1 MNKEVVVNEGEN
13 DYLSWGEILEE
24 NDKYITYTEWGVGKD
39 INIDGSDD
47 ITYIAKIEKKDLR
60 NFNFE
65 TLLFVLKNLST
76 ELKFNKFCSFLKRKD
91 IKFEEQIW

>member
-1 MNKEVVVNEGEN
+1 MDKEVVVNEGEN
-13 DYLSWGEILEE
+13 DYLSWGEILSE

-47 ITYIAKIEKKDLR
+47 ITYIAKIEKKDLQ
-60 NFNFE
+60 NFNFK

-76 ELKFNKFCSFLKRKD
+76 ELKFNQFCSFLKRKN